1 MYKRQEH
8 IKEAGIAA
16 IQNNQT
22 RYTPSAG
29 ILPLREAI
37 CDRIL
42 QDTGVHYAPSQIC
55 VTSGAKHNVYIAL
68 QAIIN
73 AGEEVILPAP
83 YWVTYAE
90 AIRMAGGVPII
101 VETTEETGFKLTPEM
116 LSNAITP
123 RSKAVM
129 LTNPSNPTGMVSV
142 SYTHLDVYKRQGF
155 FWRSSCWTAPASPPP
170 AVWNCGALC

>member
-1 MYKRQEH
+1 MAIDAMAKQMKASGIDVISFGAGEPDFNTPEH

-55 VTSGAKHNVYIAL
+55 VTSGAKHNVL
-68 QAIIN
+68 
-73 AGEEVILPAP
+73 
-83 YWVTYAE
+83 
-90 AIRMAGGVPII
+90 
-101 VETTEETGFKLTPEM
+101 
-116 LSNAITP
+116 
-123 RSKAVM
+123 
-129 LTNPSNPTGMVSV
+129 
-142 SYTHLDVYKRQGF
+142 H
-155 FWRSSCWTAPASPPP
+155 CPPGHYQ
-170 AVWNCGALC
+170 CR